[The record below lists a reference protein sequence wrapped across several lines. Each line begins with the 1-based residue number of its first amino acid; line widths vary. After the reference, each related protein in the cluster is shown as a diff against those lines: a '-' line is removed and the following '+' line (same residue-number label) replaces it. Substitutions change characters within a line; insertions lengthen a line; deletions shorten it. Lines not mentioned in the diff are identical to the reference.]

1 MAKPEDIRHF
11 AEIEYCIS
19 RYFNCHIRPIMKSEQ
34 DALHEAQVKEISEYS
49 RSFAGFMRSFANAM
63 NNQPDDTLLYLR
75 AAGKECSKKSEDYIL
90 ACNRRITGD
99 RDIQADIQR
108 IACDWRTAVVNEIG
122 RERYDELSGKLGGDL
137 ALAYIDH
144 RIQQMMVDRMIAEK
158 MPKSSFDYIIQKG
171 VSGSLFGL
179 AYEVDKSPLDREIEE
194 RGEAAYNPSSLEKAA
209 AKGISIGSDAVA
221 LGGIYSWASLARFAG
236 TEVVFTGLEA
246 VLDKD
251 TPEGVSVEEVISR
264 AVFGDGAN
272 RFTTFRRESLKIK
285 EYENPYLQDINA
297 GFSKKMSLMT
307 EKPLFEPN
315 WEFDFTKPFDYHSQG
330 LPFNT
335 AGIFATPDKPA
346 QTQRNPSVPLVI
358 APGHE
363 QEYIEFLENTKHGNM
378 TYMNQDNQA
387 AETPGETAVE
397 TTSENVSTH
406 AGAESVAES
415 EVHPQETDE
424 TNDDRWSGLLQS
436 FGLDG
441 LGDVGRNLPY
451 VIAMLPDM
459 LVGLLTGKTQSIGL
473 RKDMIPIA
481 SILMGMFVSNPLLK
495 MVLIGMGGANLFNK
509 VGHEVIGRENG
520 ERSRI
525 PQYLQYADQELNP
538 RICNPVLRG
547 NIMVATIDGVPCSV
561 TIPDNAA
568 AAVEAG
574 ALPLNT
580 LANAILAR
588 HDSMRD
594 NGRDSTRS
602 IDMDTTIVRDRG
614 ITR

>member
-19 RYFNCHIRPIMKSEQ
+19 RYFNCHIRPIMKNEQ
-34 DALHEAQVKEISEYS
+34 DALHEARVKEISEYS

-144 RIQQMMVDRMIAEK
+144 RIQQMMVDRMVAEK

-194 RGEAAYNPSSLEKAA
+194 RGEATYNPSSLEKAA

-251 TPEGVSVEEVISR
+251 TPEGISVEEVISR

-285 EYENPYLQDINA
+285 EYENPYLQNINA

-315 WEFDFTKPFDYHSQG
+315 LEFDFTKPFYYHSQG

-335 AGIFATPDKPA
+335 AGFFAASDKPK
-346 QTQRNPSVPLVI
+346 QLQRNPSVPLVI

-363 QEYIEFLENTKHGNM
+363 QEYLDFLEKTENGSM
-378 TYMNQDNQA
+378 TYMNQNNRTEETS
-387 AETPGETAVE
+387 AETPVE
-397 TTSENVSTH
+397 TT
-406 AGAESVAES
+406 AGIAPAQAEAESVAES
-415 EVHPQETDE
+415 EVQPHGTDE
-424 TNDDRWSGLLQS
+424 SNNDRWSGLLQS

-441 LGDVGRNLPY
+441 LGEVGRNLPY

-459 LVGLLTGKTQSIGL
+459 LVGLLTGKTKSIEL
-473 RKDMIPIA
+473 KKDMIPIA

-495 MVLIGMGGANLFNK
+495 IVLIGMGGANLFNK
-509 VGHEVIGRENG
+509 VGHEAIGRENG
-520 ERSRI
+520 EGSKPI
-525 PQYLQYADQELNP
+525 KYLQYSDQELNP

-588 HDSMRD
+588 HDSIRD
-594 NGRDSTRS
+594 SGRDSTRS
-602 IDMDTTIVRDRG
+602 IDMDTTIERDRG

>member
-1 MAKPEDIRHF
+1 MARPEDIRHF

-19 RYFNCHIRPIMKSEQ
+19 RYFNYYIRPIMKSEQ

-75 AAGKECSKKSEDYIL
+75 AVGKECSKKSEDYIL
-90 ACNRRITGD
+90 ACNNRISGD
-99 RDIQADIQR
+99 KDIQADIQR
-108 IACDWRTAVVNEIG
+108 IACDWRTAVINEIG
-122 RERYDELSGKLGGDL
+122 RQRYDELSGKLGGDL
-137 ALAYIDH
+137 AIAYIDH
-144 RIQQMMVDRMIAEK
+144 RIQQMMVNRMVAEK

-194 RGEAAYNPSSLEKAA
+194 RGEAAYRPSGVEKAA

-236 TEVVFTGLEA
+236 TEVVFTGLESI
-246 VLDKD
+246 LDKNPTD
-251 TPEGVSVEEVISR
+251 GISVEEVISK
-264 AVFGDGAN
+264 AVFGDDVN
-272 RFTTFRRESLKIK
+272 HFKTFRRESLKIK
-285 EYENPYLQDINA
+285 EYENPYLQNINA
-297 GFSKKMSLMT
+297 RFSKRMSLMT

-315 WEFDFTKPFDYHSQG
+315 WDFDFTKPFDHDFQG

-335 AGIFATPDKPA
+335 AGFFASSDEPKE
-346 QTQRNPSVPLVI
+346 TQRNPSVPLVI

-363 QEYIEFLENTKHGNM
+363 QEYLNFLTENGNM
-378 TYMNQDNQA
+378 TYMNQNNRTE
-387 AETPGETAVE
+387 ETPEETAVE
-397 TTSENVSTH
+397 ISAVNTPIQ
-406 AGAESVAES
+406 AGAESVAEP
-415 EVHPQETDE
+415 EAQPQETDE
-424 TNDDRWSGLLQS
+424 SNNDRWSGLLQS
-436 FGLDG
+436 LGLDG
-441 LGDVGRNLPY
+441 LGDVRRNLPY

-473 RKDMIPIA
+473 KKDMIPIA

-495 MVLIGMGGANLFNK
+495 MALIGMGGANLFNK
-509 VGHEVIGRENG
+509 VGHEAIARESV
-520 ERSRI
+520 ERPLT

-538 RICNPVLRG
+538 RIVSPLLRG

-580 LANAILAR
+580 LANNILAR

-594 NGRDSTRS
+594 NSRDSTRS

>member
-1 MAKPEDIRHF
+1 MARPEDIRHF

-90 ACNRRITGD
+90 ACNNRIAGD
-99 RDIQADIQR
+99 KDIQADIQR

-144 RIQQMMVDRMIAEK
+144 RIQQMMVDRMVAEK

-194 RGEAAYNPSSLEKAA
+194 RGEAAYNPSGVEKAV

-236 TEVVFTGLEA
+236 TEVVFTGLESI
-246 VLDKD
+246 LDKNNTD
-251 TPEGVSVEEVISR
+251 GISVEEVISK
-264 AVFGDGAN
+264 AVFGDDMN
-272 RFTTFRRESLKIK
+272 HFKTFRWESLKIK
-285 EYENPYLQDINA
+285 EYENPYLQSINA
-297 GFSKKMSLMT
+297 GLSKKMSLMT

-315 WEFDFTKPFDYHSQG
+315 WEFDFTKPFDYDSPG

-335 AGIFATPDKPA
+335 AGFFAASDKPE
-346 QTQRNPSVPLVI
+346 QTKRNPSVPLVI

-363 QEYIEFLENTKHGNM
+363 QEYLDFLKETENGNM
-378 TYMNQDNQA
+378 TYMNQNNRTEETPEETPVETS
-387 AETPGETAVE
+387 AETTPVQ
-397 TTSENVSTH
+397 
-406 AGAESVAES
+406 AGAEPVAGPEARS
-415 EVHPQETDE
+415 QETDE

-459 LVGLLTGKTQSIGL
+459 LVGLLTGNTRSIGL
-473 RKDMIPIA
+473 KKDMIPIA

-495 MVLIGMGGANLFNK
+495 MVLIGMGGANLLNK
-509 VGHEVIGRENG
+509 VGHEAIGRENG

-602 IDMDTTIVRDRG
+602 IDMDTTILRDRG

>member
-144 RIQQMMVDRMIAEK
+144 RIQQMMVDRMVAEK

-236 TEVVFTGLEA
+236 TEVVFTG
-246 VLDKD
+246 
-251 TPEGVSVEEVISR
+251 
-264 AVFGDGAN
+264 
-272 RFTTFRRESLKIK
+272 
-285 EYENPYLQDINA
+285 
-297 GFSKKMSLMT
+297 
-307 EKPLFEPN
+307 
-315 WEFDFTKPFDYHSQG
+315 
-330 LPFNT
+330 
-335 AGIFATPDKPA
+335 
-346 QTQRNPSVPLVI
+346 
-358 APGHE
+358 
-363 QEYIEFLENTKHGNM
+363 
-378 TYMNQDNQA
+378 
-387 AETPGETAVE
+387 
-397 TTSENVSTH
+397 
-406 AGAESVAES
+406 
-415 EVHPQETDE
+415 
-424 TNDDRWSGLLQS
+424 
-436 FGLDG
+436 
-441 LGDVGRNLPY
+441 
-451 VIAMLPDM
+451 
-459 LVGLLTGKTQSIGL
+459 
-473 RKDMIPIA
+473 
-481 SILMGMFVSNPLLK
+481 
-495 MVLIGMGGANLFNK
+495 
-509 VGHEVIGRENG
+509 
-520 ERSRI
+520 
-525 PQYLQYADQELNP
+525 
-538 RICNPVLRG
+538 RG
-547 NIMVATIDGVPCSV
+547 S
-561 TIPDNAA
+561 
-568 AAVEAG
+568 
-574 ALPLNT
+574 
-580 LANAILAR
+580 
-588 HDSMRD
+588 
-594 NGRDSTRS
+594 STR
-602 IDMDTTIVRDRG
+602 
-614 ITR
+614 